1 VDRLEADKKEVSASL
16 DKKREELEELMR
28 AMKTETSTETQLKE
42 ANAELDHAKGKMAD
56 YKKDLDDVNQK
67 YQVAD
72 LKIDFVLGACGCL
85 VFFFIEGY
93 VRNNLFTLTTM
104 PMGKAKPCDLEY

>member
-42 ANAELDHAKGKMAD
+42 ANAELDHAKSKMAD
-56 YKKDLDDVNQK
+56 YKKGLDDVNQK
-67 YQVAD
+67 YQVE
-72 LKIDFVLGACGCL
+72 LK
-85 VFFFIEGY
+85 
-93 VRNNLFTLTTM
+93 N
-104 PMGKAKPCDLEY
+104 